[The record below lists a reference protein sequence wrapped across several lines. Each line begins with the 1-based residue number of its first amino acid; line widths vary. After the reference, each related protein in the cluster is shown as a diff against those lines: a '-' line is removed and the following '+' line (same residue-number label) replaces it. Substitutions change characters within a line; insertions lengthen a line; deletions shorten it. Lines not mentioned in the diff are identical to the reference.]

1 MIEERTVVASTHGRF
16 LVRKP
21 EGGGRAPLLVGFH
34 GYAET
39 AETQL
44 ERLRQLPGT
53 ERWVLASVQG
63 LHTFYRGRSQDVV
76 ASWMTRQHR
85 DLAIADNIAYV
96 SGVVDSVAREC
107 ETTQGPVLAGFS
119 QGVATAFRA
128 AVWSARPTSGVI
140 AVGGDIPPELDDV
153 GLAKVRAALLVRG
166 SRDEWYTSEK
176 MAGDVIRLTRAGV
189 EVRASTV
196 DGGHEW
202 TEGVAHEASSFLAR
216 LTTR

>member
-39 AETQL
+39 AEIQL
-44 ERLRQLPGT
+44 ERLRQLPGA

-153 GLAKVRAALLVRG
+153 GLAKVRAVLLVRG
-166 SRDEWYTSEK
+166 SRDEWYTSEQ
-176 MAGDVIRLTRAGV
+176 MASDVIRLTRAGV

-196 DGGHEW
+196 DAGHEW
-202 TEGVAHEASSFLAR
+202 TDRVAHEASSFLAR
-216 LTTR
+216 LTAR

>member
-1 MIEERTVVASTHGRF
+1 MVRPMRSASPRTHYPGAPDWGPGRDRASHRDAFARLRRLKGRSGEFLIEERTVVASTHGRF

-128 AVWSARPTSGVI
+128 AVWSARPTSRP
-140 AVGGDIPPELDDV
+140 AP
-153 GLAKVRAALLVRG
+153 R
-166 SRDEWYTSEK
+166 
-176 MAGDVIRLTRAGV
+176 
-189 EVRASTV
+189 
-196 DGGHEW
+196 
-202 TEGVAHEASSFLAR
+202 
-216 LTTR
+216 